1 MSQHRFES
9 AELLII
15 DGQQLDGSQ
24 PALLAN
30 LPGILRGEG
39 S

>member
-15 DGQQLDGSQ
+15 DGQQLEDGNQ
-24 PALLAN
+24 PGAGPDQQELEL
-30 LPGILRGEG
+30 
-39 S
+39 